1 MSASRRRWELSFQD
15 AIVRSPIKLT
25 EFTRQ
30 MLSEKILVLFSF
42 SHFPSKVVASQ
53 FSADEMQFR
62 SIADADATQTHPNPR
77 VS

>member
-1 MSASRRRWELSFQD
+1 
-15 AIVRSPIKLT
+15 
-25 EFTRQ
+25 